1 MPVHYHPGPFPP
13 TQLDWPR
20 LIPLLGP
27 TAAAVA
33 RYDGTLAAIPN
44 ASVLLAPLTTQE
56 AVLSSRIEGTQAT
69 MGEVLEFEAEGDAPN
84 WSEDRRNDIREVL
97 NYRAAVRL
105 AEQLLET
112 LPLSGRVIREAHK
125 ELLAGVRGQGKAP
138 GEYRCIP
145 NWIGP
150 AGCAIEQARFVPIPA
165 DRLPDA
171 MSAWERYLHAEEAPD
186 RLVQLALLHAEFE
199 ALHPFLDGNG
209 RLGRMLVPLFMWR
222 NGLIHRPMFYV
233 SAFLEAN
240 REAYYERLLAVSRDG
255 DWTGWCRFFLGALQN
270 QAEENQQ
277 KAAAI
282 LGLYERM
289 KREVAGLTRSQYA
302 IHALDWIFER
312 PIFKSSD
319 FVASSGIPE
328 PTAKRI
334 LTVLRDAGVLEP
346 LVKASGRRAAIL
358 CFPALLVIAEERFA
372 IGTNGFVVDHK
383 SAIYDPQTLL

>member
-1 MPVHYHPGPFPP
+1 MAVHYHLGLFPP
-13 TQLDWPR
+13 TELDWSQ

-44 ASVLLAPLTTQE
+44 AAVLLSPLTTQE

-84 WSEDRRNDIREVL
+84 LSEARRNDIREVL
-97 NYRAAVRL
+97 NYRAAMRR
-105 AEQLLET
+105 AEKLLGE
-112 LPLSGRVIREAHK
+112 LPLSQRVICEAHQV
-125 ELLAGVRGQGKAP
+125 LLAGVRGHGKAP
-138 GEYRCIP
+138 GEYRRIP

-150 AGCAIEQARFVPIPA
+150 AGCTMEQARFVPISA
-165 DRLPDA
+165 DKLPGA
-171 MSAWERYLHAEEAPD
+171 MSVWERYLHAEAPD

-209 RLGRMLVPLFMWR
+209 RLGRMLVPLFMWQR
-222 NGLIHRPMFYV
+222 GLIQRPMFYV
-233 SAFLEAN
+233 SAFLEAH
-240 REAYYERLLAVSRDG
+240 REEYYERLLAVSRDG
-255 DWTGWCRFFLGALQN
+255 DWTGWCRFFLGALQA

-277 KAAAI
+277 KAGAI

-289 KREVAGLTRSQYA
+289 KREVADLTRSQYA
-302 IHALDWIFER
+302 IHALDWIFGR

-334 LTVLRDAGVLEP
+334 VPALREAGVLRV
-346 LVKASGRRAAIL
+346 LAAASGRRAATL
-358 CFPALLVIAEERFA
+358 CFPALLNIAEGREAF
-372 IGTNGFVVDHK
+372 
-383 SAIYDPQTLL
+383 

>member
-1 MPVHYHPGPFPP
+1 MMAVHYHLGRFPP
-13 TQLDWPR
+13 AELDWPQ

-44 ASVLLAPLTTQE
+44 AAVLLSPLTTQE

-84 WSEDRRNDIREVL
+84 LSEARRNDIREVL
-97 NYRAAVRL
+97 NYRAAMRR
-105 AEQLLET
+105 AEKLLVE
-112 LPLSGRVIREAHK
+112 LPLSQRVICEAHRV
-125 ELLAGVRGQGKAP
+125 LLDGVRGQGKAP
-138 GEYRCIP
+138 GEYRRIP

-150 AGCAIEQARFVPIPA
+150 AGCAMEQARFVPIAA
-165 DRLPDA
+165 DKLPEA
-171 MSAWERYLHAEEAPD
+171 MSVWERYLHADAPD

-209 RLGRMLVPLFMWR
+209 RLGRMLVPLFMWQR
-222 NGLIHRPMFYV
+222 GLIQQPMFYV
-233 SAFLEAN
+233 SAFLEAH
-240 REAYYERLLAVSRDG
+240 RDEYYERLLAVSRDG
-255 DWTGWCRFFLGALQN
+255 DWTGWCRFFLGALQA

-289 KREVAGLTRSQYA
+289 KREVADLTRSQYA
-302 IHALDWIFER
+302 IHALDWIFGR

-334 LTVLRDAGVLEP
+334 VPALREAGVLRV
-346 LVKASGRRAAIL
+346 LVAASGRRAATL
-358 CFPALLVIAEERFA
+358 CFPALLNIAEGREAF
-372 IGTNGFVVDHK
+372 
-383 SAIYDPQTLL
+383 